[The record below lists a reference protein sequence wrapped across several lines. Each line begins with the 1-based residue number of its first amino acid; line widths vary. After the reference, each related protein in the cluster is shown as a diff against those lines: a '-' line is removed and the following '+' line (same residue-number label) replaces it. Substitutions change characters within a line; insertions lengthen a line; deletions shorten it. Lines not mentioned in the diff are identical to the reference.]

1 LVIVKKRQK
10 TIKSDQNGRASRTD
24 SSKSAQK
31 RRAQFNIFA
40 PEPLWRYQEG
50 RSAPKKARQNAIF
63 TVDKNVSHRK
73 CARLTAKTGTGN
85 GQRATGNEQWLAAHL
100 ACPEQGRSGGR
111 VLAARV
117 ACPVLDWLGP

>member
-1 LVIVKKRQK
+1 LQKRDLHQLAIVQKRQK
-10 TIKSDQNGRASRTD
+10 TIKSDQNGYGSSTV

-31 RRAQFNIFA
+31 RRAQFHIFA

-73 CARLTAKTGTGN
+73 CTRLKSKTGMREKG
-85 GQRATGNEQWLAAHL
+85 
-100 ACPEQGRSGGR
+100 
-111 VLAARV
+111 
-117 ACPVLDWLGP
+117 